1 MLCANSGNSGSL
13 GPYIEG
19 VLFFVDNTGSTLL
32 IFLLLLACSAFFSS
46 SETALTKA
54 NRVRL
59 KSQEEQ
65 GNKAAGRALRL
76 TDEYDRTLST
86 LLIGNNIVNTL
97 LASLATIFCTKL
109 FGGSDSA
116 VGIATAAVT
125 VLVVIFGEVA
135 PKTYAGARPEVLA
148 RLVSGVILA
157 LQYLFYP
164 LTSILKGIQKLVLPQ
179 EKEEAPTV
187 TEDEFALLFDQSV
200 DEGVL
205 EEERSELLQN
215 ALAFDDIIVDDIL
228 TPRVNIVAV
237 ELHDTREEVT
247 RIFLEQQFSR
257 LPVYEKDLDHIVGV
271 ISQKDFFA
279 AIVTGSYTDLQ
290 ALMQPCL
297 YVPTRKK
304 IDELMTE
311 LRLRRTHVAIVT
323 DEYGGTSGLVTLED
337 ILEQLVGDIWDEHD
351 QVTSPIR
358 PLGGDRWEIAGD
370 ATIQALFETLCE
382 DDDPP
387 ETDATTVAGLALE
400 HLEHLP
406 APGESFICGR
416 LELVVTQIEE
426 KRIRQL
432 HAIVHPPRPTET
444 EKELRSLKDV
454 LTPKNTKEDDQ

>member
-1 MLCANSGNSGSL
+1 M
-13 GPYIEG
+13 
-19 VLFFVDNTGSTLL
+19 DNIGSTLF
-32 IFLLLLACSAFFSS
+32 IFLLLLVCSAFFSS

-54 NRVRL
+54 NKVRL
-59 KSQEEQ
+59 KNQEEQ
-65 GNKAAGRALRL
+65 GSKAAGRALRL
-76 TDEYDRTLST
+76 TEEYDRTLST

-97 LASLATIFCTKL
+97 LASLATVFCTKL

-135 PKTYAGARPEVLA
+135 PKTYAGSHPEALA
-148 RLVSGVILA
+148 KLVSGIILG
-157 LQYLFYP
+157 LQYLFFP
-164 LTSILKGIQKLVLPQ
+164 LTSVLKGIQKLVLPSQ
-179 EKEEAPTV
+179 TEEEPTV
-187 TEDEFALLFDQSV
+187 TEDELLLLFDQSV

-215 ALAFDDIIVDDIL
+215 ALEFDDITVDEIL
-228 TPRVNIVAV
+228 TPRVNIAAV
-237 ELHDTREEVT
+237 ELQDDREEVI

-279 AIVTGSYTDLQ
+279 ALVTGTYTDLK

-311 LRLRRTHVAIVT
+311 LRQRRTHVAIVT
-323 DEYGGTSGLVTLED
+323 DEYGGTAGLVTLED

-351 QVTSPIR
+351 QVISPVR
-358 PLGGDRWEIAGD
+358 PLGGDRWEVAGD
-370 ATIQALFETLCE
+370 ATVEELFEALCE

-387 ETDATTVAGLALE
+387 ETDAATAA
-400 HLEHLP
+400 
-406 APGESFICGR
+406 AAS
-416 LELVVTQIEE
+416 
-426 KRIRQL
+426 
-432 HAIVHPPRPTET
+432 
-444 EKELRSLKDV
+444 
-454 LTPKNTKEDDQ
+454 

>member
-1 MLCANSGNSGSL
+1 M
-13 GPYIEG
+13 
-19 VLFFVDNTGSTLL
+19 DNIGSTLI
-32 IFLLLLACSAFFSS
+32 IFLLLLVCSAFFSS

-54 NRVRL
+54 NKVRL
-59 KSQEEQ
+59 KNQEEQ
-65 GNKAAGRALRL
+65 GSKAAGRALRL
-76 TDEYDRTLST
+76 TEEYDRTLST

-97 LASLATIFCTKL
+97 LASLATVFCTKL

-135 PKTYAGARPEVLA
+135 PKTYAGSRPEVLA
-148 RLVSGVILA
+148 KLVSGIILG
-157 LQYLFYP
+157 LQYLFFP
-164 LTSILKGIQKLVLPQ
+164 LTSILKGIQKLVLPRQ
-179 EKEEAPTV
+179 AEEEPTV
-187 TEDEFALLFDQSV
+187 TEDELLLLFDQSV

-215 ALAFDDIIVDDIL
+215 ALEFDDITVDEIL
-228 TPRVNIVAV
+228 TPRVNIAAV
-237 ELHDTREEVT
+237 ELQDDREEVI

-279 AIVTGSYTDLQ
+279 ALVTGTYTDLK

-311 LRLRRTHVAIVT
+311 LRQRRTHVAIVT
-323 DEYGGTSGLVTLED
+323 DEYGGTAGLVTLED

-351 QVTSPIR
+351 QVTSPVR
-358 PLGGDRWEIAGD
+358 PLSGDRWEVAGD
-370 ATIQALFETLCE
+370 ATVEELFEALCE
-382 DDDPP
+382 DDDLP
-387 ETDATTVAGLALE
+387 ETDAATVAGLALE
-400 HLEHLP
+400 HLEHIP
-406 APGESFICGR
+406 APGERFTCGR
-416 LELVVTQIEE
+416 LELVVTQIED

-432 HAIVHPPRPTET
+432 HATVLPPQPEES
-444 EKELRSLKDV
+444 EKEPRTLMDV
-454 LTPKNTKEDDQ
+454 LVPKTAKEDD